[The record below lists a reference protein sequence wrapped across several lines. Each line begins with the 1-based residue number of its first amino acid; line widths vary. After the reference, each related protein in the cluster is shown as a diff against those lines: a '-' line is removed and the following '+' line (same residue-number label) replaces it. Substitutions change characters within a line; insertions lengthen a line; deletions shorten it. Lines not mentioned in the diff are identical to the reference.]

1 MMTKVASSTRL
12 PYFMKLSIFKVM
24 ICKTNLS
31 KHSTGIV
38 PQTQRSEITNDAAG
52 IYQAKLLSS
61 HTHFLCRNFLPHSMA
76 ILFSGA
82 LATNSNDSCLFSN
95 SHRTPESR
103 DGLMVMLPAAKLDNL
118 VPCTW

>member
-12 PYFMKLSIFKVM
+12 PYFMKLSIFKVK

-38 PQTQRSEITNDAAG
+38 PQTQRPEITNDAAG

-61 HTHFLCRNFLPHSMA
+61 HTHFLCQNSLPHSMA
-76 ILFSGA
+76 ILSFQVLWLQTLMIRASA
-82 LATNSNDSCLFSN
+82 LTLTEHPS
-95 SHRTPESR
+95 PE
-103 DGLMVMLPAAKLDNL
+103 MA
-118 VPCTW
+118 